1 MKMYSEGI
9 SQQDN
14 DVIVAEA
21 GAHKEFKNPYI
32 SLARL
37 EELCKGDE
45 ILEDCLRDMVRLAV
59 RYTETVCRFMQ
70 IVAVG
75 QEANEDDTR
84 KEIEKVRSTK
94 HDAAN
99 DSVRILARRLR
110 IAGKDAD
117 WISKIELGSREA
129 FGKFALLIAFEAVR
143 NERKQNG

>member
-1 MKMYSEGI
+1 MTMHSEGV
-9 SQQDN
+9 SRQDT
-14 DVIVAEA
+14 DVIVAESA
-21 GAHKEFKNPYI
+21 AYEGFKNPYI

-37 EELCKGDE
+37 EELCNGDE
-45 ILEDCLRDMVRLAV
+45 ILEDCLRDMVKLAV

-70 IVAVG
+70 IVAAG

-117 WISKIELGSREA
+117 WISKIEIGSREA
-129 FGKFALLIAFEAVR
+129 FGKFALLIAFESVR
-143 NERKQNG
+143 NERK